1 LSKHLFRDFAC
12 FLRRFDDVDAAFESV
27 VEGPLSSPAGV
38 NLRFHHQSAIRTD
51 SSCGEIEIS
60 QFARDRFRFIR
71 RCRDFSARCGY
82 SKFFEQRFRLIFVN
96 IHRAV
101 ASKALKCADGNRNS
115 VRMAAHDEIAA
126 KIENATA
133 SKLLL
138 ASAADNIRALLN
150 SGSSEFYSRVIS
162 ELIAGGHWDE
172 LSDRFY
178 KTLEFGTGGLRGR
191 TIGKIVT
198 KAERGNA
205 GTDERP
211 QFPCVGT
218 NAMNFANVNRATQGL
233 VAYAKEWHAKNKIE
247 TRPRIVIAHDSRFF
261 SNEFT
266 ELTAEVAAENGCDA
280 YIFDGPRSTPE
291 LSFAVRHLNATA
303 GIVITASHNPP
314 HDNGY
319 KVYFADGAQVIEPH
333 ASGIIEKVNTI
344 RSESYEPLPKD
355 RQGTVT
361 TLGHEVDEAYM
372 KRLET
377 LIVDRRA
384 LSSAKS
390 LRIVFTPLH
399 GTGAVTLNPMLQRL
413 GFNFEVVPE
422 QEKFDPRFSTVKSP
436 NPENAEALALG
447 IELARKTKADIV
459 IATDPDSD
467 RLGVAVRDASSEMKL
482 LSGNQIG
489 SLLAYYRLKKSF
501 DLGILNQE
509 NASRA
514 VVIKT
519 FVTTDLQKVI
529 SEHFGVRCVETLT
542 GFKYFGAKLE
552 KYERA
557 LPPEIRKKYRQLS
570 EEETRAA
577 RLKYSSFYVFG
588 SEESYGYSGADF
600 VRDKD
605 GNAGA
610 IMFCEMAAYAK
621 SRGRTVDQLLDEAF
635 AGFGYFEEKN
645 ASIYFEGAEGADK
658 IARLLESY
666 ANNPPTEI
674 AGSKVVGITDFEK
687 QTIRDVEGDVIPKQ
701 KMSIFELEDKT
712 RIAVRGSGTEPKIKY
727 YNFAQ
732 RRPDKGKFT
741 EDELAKIKRG
751 VSEQLE
757 KVWGFIEKDAH
768 ARLK

>member
-1 LSKHLFRDFAC
+1 
-12 FLRRFDDVDAAFESV
+12 
-27 VEGPLSSPAGV
+27 
-38 NLRFHHQSAIRTD
+38 
-51 SSCGEIEIS
+51 
-60 QFARDRFRFIR
+60 
-71 RCRDFSARCGY
+71 
-82 SKFFEQRFRLIFVN
+82 
-96 IHRAV
+96 
-101 ASKALKCADGNRNS
+101 
-115 VRMAAHDEIAA
+115 MATQDETAA
-126 KIENATA
+126 KIDKALANKQLLESAARNIRD
-133 SKLLL
+133 LL
-138 ASAADNIRALLN
+138 AAP
-150 SGSSEFYSRVIS
+150 SELYSRVV
-162 ELIAGGHWDE
+162 DE
-172 LSDRFY
+172 LVAREESDELNDRFY
-178 KTLEFGTGGLRGR
+178 KTLQFGTGGLRGR

-205 GTDERP
+205 GRDERP

-233 VAYAKEWHAKNKIE
+233 VAYAKEWHAENKIDA
-247 TRPRIVIAHDSRFF
+247 RPKIVIAHDTRFF

-266 ELTAEVAAENGCDA
+266 ELTAKVAAENGCDA

-291 LSFAVRHLNATA
+291 LSFAVRYLNATA

-319 KVYFADGAQVIEPH
+319 KVYFADGAQVIGPH
-333 ASGIIEKVNTI
+333 ASAIIAKVNATK
-344 RSESYEPLPKD
+344 SESYEPLPRD
-355 RQGTVT
+355 RQGSVT
-361 TLGHEVDEAYM
+361 TLGRDVDEAYM
-372 KRLET
+372 KRLAT
-377 LIVDRRA
+377 LIVDPTV
-384 LSSAKS
+384 LSNAKA

-399 GTGAVTLNPMLQRL
+399 GTGSVTLKPMLKRL
-413 GFNFEVVPE
+413 GFNFEIVPE

-436 NPENAEALALG
+436 NPENAETLTLG
-447 IELARKTKADIV
+447 IELAKKTNADVV

-467 RLGVAVRDASSEMKL
+467 RLGVAVRSATGEMKL
-482 LSGNQIG
+482 ITGNQIG
-489 SLLAYYRLKKSF
+489 SLLAYYRLKKFF
-501 DLGILNQE
+501 DLGILNKE

-529 SEHFGVRCVETLT
+529 PKHFGVRCVETLT

-557 LPPEIRKKYRQLS
+557 LPAEIRKKYRQLS

-635 AGFGYFEEKN
+635 AGFGYFDEKN
-645 ASIYFEGAEGADK
+645 ASLYFEGAEGADK
-658 IARLLESY
+658 IARLLGSY
-666 ANNPPTEI
+666 ANKPPREI
-674 AGSKVVGITDFEK
+674 AGSKVAGVTDFEK

-727 YNFAQ
+727 YIFVQ
-732 RRPDKGKFT
+732 RRPDKGKFS
-741 EDELAKIKRG
+741 EEELAGIKRE
-751 VSEQLE
+751 VAEQLY
-757 KVWGFIEKDAH
+757 KIWSFIEKDAH

>member
-1 LSKHLFRDFAC
+1 
-12 FLRRFDDVDAAFESV
+12 
-27 VEGPLSSPAGV
+27 
-38 NLRFHHQSAIRTD
+38 
-51 SSCGEIEIS
+51 
-60 QFARDRFRFIR
+60 
-71 RCRDFSARCGY
+71 
-82 SKFFEQRFRLIFVN
+82 
-96 IHRAV
+96 
-101 ASKALKCADGNRNS
+101 
-115 VRMAAHDEIAA
+115 MAAHDEIAA
-126 KIENATA
+126 KIENAMA
-133 SKLLL
+133 SKQLL

-150 SGSSEFYSRVIS
+150 SDSSEFYSRVIS

-205 GTDERP
+205 GADERP

-247 TRPRIVIAHDSRFF
+247 TRPKIVIAHDSRFF

-266 ELTAEVAAENGCDA
+266 KLTAKVAAENGCDA

-399 GTGAVTLNPMLQRL
+399 GTGAVTLKPMLQRL

-732 RRPDKGKFT
+732 RRPHKGKFT
-741 EDELAKIKRG
+741 ENELAKIKRG

>member
-1 LSKHLFRDFAC
+1 
-12 FLRRFDDVDAAFESV
+12 
-27 VEGPLSSPAGV
+27 
-38 NLRFHHQSAIRTD
+38 
-51 SSCGEIEIS
+51 
-60 QFARDRFRFIR
+60 
-71 RCRDFSARCGY
+71 
-82 SKFFEQRFRLIFVN
+82 
-96 IHRAV
+96 
-101 ASKALKCADGNRNS
+101 
-115 VRMAAHDEIAA
+115 MAAHDEIAA
-126 KIENATA
+126 KIENAMA
-133 SKLLL
+133 SKQLL

-247 TRPRIVIAHDSRFF
+247 TRPKIVIAHDSRFF